1 MTHLELENL
10 VSEYLEGQ
18 LDATR
23 QLQFDAHLGACPGC
37 RELLADVR
45 QAMEYCRSAED
56 PEPTPWLIPKILL
69 ATIGERQPT
78 LIERLTAF
86 FRPALQARVVYGVA
100 MTVFSVSIIIN
111 AAGINLRQ
119 FTLADLNPRTWVHR
133 ADRTGHLFYARAEKF
148 YYDLRVVYEIESRL
162 RQLRQQSGQE
172 SQGSRE
178 QPGQQSKPDS
188 SSPGSTDKKLPDDF
202 QLAWLAGVAG
212 NFPGLDGPDSDLVY
226 RKRGTSD
233 DMFTSSR
240 Y

>member
-18 LDATR
+18 LNVTR
-23 QLQFDAHLGACPGC
+23 RLGFEAHLGTCSGC
-37 RELLADVR
+37 RELAAGVR

-56 PEPTPWLIPKILL
+56 PEPAPWLIPKILL

-78 LIERLTAF
+78 LIERLSAF
-86 FRPALQARVVYGVA
+86 LRPALQARVVYGAAV
-100 MTVFSVSIIIN
+100 TVFSVSIIIN

-133 ADRTGHLFYARAEKF
+133 ADRTGHLLYARAEKF

-162 RQLRQQSGQE
+162 RQLHQQSGQE
-172 SQGSRE
+172 SQGSSE

-188 SSPGSTDKKLPDDF
+188 SPGGSTDKKLPDDL
-202 QLAWLAGVAG
+202 QLARFTGVTPSSQAWMG
-212 NFPGLDGPDSDLVY
+212 QALSEFMASEVQ
-226 RKRGTSD
+226 SD
-233 DMFTSSR
+233 DVFTSS
-240 Y
+240 